1 MDRADEILGDL
12 DKYKESEDLVD
23 YEN

>member
-1 MDRADEILGDL
+1 MDKADEILGDL